1 MSYRDLPEY
10 LGYLDKRGVLRH
22 IEIAV
27 DSSLEIATIAARSN
41 NLLEGGPALHFQN
54 VNGATMP
61 VLVNLFS
68 NIQRAAWALGLTNL
82 DQLELLYREILQL
95 KLSGSSIDKLV
106 QLGANADLL
115 RFATRPTK
123 SGPCQE
129 IIYNQNPS
137 FDLLPIL
144 QHNTATKRVLASAQ
158 LIYKEPQTAKTR
170 LTLIDLHIADQKNY
184 GLVTPHPFTA
194 HIPLFKEEFELT
206 KNNKVPAA
214 IVIGDDPVLT
224 MAAVVP
230 LPAFLDE
237 LTLAGFLRRGRLDTV
252 KCLTHDLE
260 VPANAEIVLEGYLIP
275 TTTAKV
281 LTTRTGFQ
289 YNMQSKWVFELT
301 AITQRQQAIFV
312 TATLATSNQE
322 KGLLKVI
329 ERTLLAMLQQSITE
343 IVDLALPAAGTF
355 YNLALVSI
363 KKHYAGHARQ
373 VMSALWGSS
382 WLSQVKTLVVV
393 DADCSLQDYEQV
405 LGRVTANLNPN
416 HDLTQLNGVL
426 SGFDH
431 TGFGQFGGKLG
442 IDATRKLGGESM
454 SVNDSSAVATLDQKA
469 CELVDQ
475 KWPSYGID

>member
-22 IEIAV
+22 IEVAV
-27 DSSLEIATIAARSN
+27 DSNLEIATIAARSN
-41 NLLEGGPALHFQN
+41 SLLEGGPALRFQN
-54 VNGATMP
+54 VSGTTMP

-68 NIQRAAWALGLTNL
+68 NIQRATWALGLTNL
-82 DQLELLYREILQL
+82 DQLELLYREVLQL
-95 KLSGSSIDKLV
+95 KLSSSNNDKLV

-115 RFATRPTK
+115 RFATRPIK

-129 IIYNQNPS
+129 IIHKQNPS

-144 QHNTATKRVLASAQ
+144 QHNTATKKVLASVQ
-158 LIYKEPQTAKTR
+158 LMYKEPQTAKTR

-184 GLVTPHPFTA
+184 GLMTPHPFTGNT
-194 HIPLFKEEFELT
+194 PLFKEEFELT
-206 KNNKVPAA
+206 NKKVPAA
-214 IVIGDDPVLT
+214 IVIGDDPALT

-252 KCLTHDLE
+252 KCVTHDLE
-260 VPANAEIVLEGYLIP
+260 VPANAEIVLEGYLTP
-275 TTTAKV
+275 TTTARV

-312 TATLATSNQE
+312 TATLAASNQE
-322 KGLLKVI
+322 KGLLKVV
-329 ERTLLAMLQQSITE
+329 ERTLLATLQQSITE
-343 IVDLALPAAGTF
+343 IVDLALPSAGTF

-363 KKHYAGHARQ
+363 KKRYAGHARQ

-393 DADCSLQDYEQV
+393 DADCNLQDYEEV
-405 LGRVTANLNPN
+405 LGRVAANLNPN
-416 HDLTQLNGVL
+416 HDLTILNGVL

-454 SVNDSSAVATLDQKA
+454 SVSDSSTIATLDQKA

>member
-22 IEIAV
+22 IEVAV
-27 DSSLEIATIAARSN
+27 DSNLEIATIAARSN
-41 NLLEGGPALHFQN
+41 NLPEGGPALRFQN

-68 NIQRAAWALGLTNL
+68 NIQRAVWTLGLTNL

-95 KLSGSSIDKLV
+95 KLNSASNDKLV

-123 SGPCQE
+123 SGTCQE
-129 IIYNQNPS
+129 IVYKQSPS

-144 QHNTATKRVLASAQ
+144 QHHIATKRVLASGQ
-158 LIYKEPQTAKTR
+158 LVYKEPQTAKTR
-170 LTLIDLHIADQKNY
+170 LTLIDLHVADQKNY
-184 GLVTPHPFTA
+184 GLVTPHPFTSNA
-194 HIPLFKEEFELT
+194 PLFKEEFEPA
-206 KNNKVPAA
+206 KKVPAA
-214 IVIGDDPVLT
+214 IVVGDDPALT

-260 VPANAEIVLEGYLIP
+260 IPANAESVLEGYLTP
-275 TTTAKV
+275 TTTARV

-312 TATLATSNQE
+312 TATLAIPNQE
-322 KGLLKVI
+322 QGLLKI
-329 ERTLLAMLQQSITE
+329 MERTLLATLQQSITE
-343 IVDLALPAAGTF
+343 IVDLALPPAGTF
-355 YNLALVSI
+355 YNLAVVSI
-363 KKHYAGHARQ
+363 KKRYAGQARQ

-382 WLSQVKTLVVV
+382 WLNQVKTLVIV
-393 DADCSLQDYEQV
+393 DADCNLQDYEQV
-405 LGRVTANLNPN
+405 LGRVAANLNPS
-416 HDLTQLNGVL
+416 HDLTTLNGVL
-426 SGFDH
+426 SSFDH
-431 TGFGQFGGKLG
+431 SGFGQFGGKLG

-454 SVNDSSAVATLDQKA
+454 SVSDSITVASLDQKTS
-469 CELVDQ
+469 ERVNQ